1 MSKSQD
7 LHVAAGT
14 TFHLPCKVILRLQML
29 ITVMLRRMLVL
40 IADSDADAEDSGGQI
55 ADSLV
60 SEPDVDPAEC
70 SRHHRLIILHC

>member
-1 MSKSQD
+1 M
-7 LHVAAGT
+7 
-14 TFHLPCKVILRLQML
+14 
-29 ITVMLRRMLVL
+29 L

-70 SRHHRLIILHC
+70 SRHH